1 VTDHVLDRLAH
12 DQHEGRALGITSVC
26 SAHPVVLDE
35 AVRHG
40 AAGDYVVLI
49 EATCNQVNQDGG
61 YTGLPPADFRR
72 QVEALAA
79 ARGLPADRL
88 VLGGDHLGPNPWKHL
103 PAETAMAKSEELV
116 RAFVTAGFSKIHLD
130 TSVGCA
136 DDPVGALHPA
146 LVAERTGRLAA
157 VAEGAAAEAG
167 VEPRYV
173 IGTEVPVPG
182 GESAGDHGI
191 HVTTAEAVE
200 ETIELGEAAFNAA
213 GVGDAWGRVRAV
225 VAQPGVEFS
234 DSELF
239 GYQAGQAAH
248 LARFMSAEPTM
259 VLEAHSTDYQ
269 TPRALRGLVEDRFA
283 ILKVGPALTFAYR
296 EAVFA
301 LSFLEDELLGARA
314 SGVRDV
320 LDRAMVDEPQY
331 WQSFYPADPERAA
344 YARKY
349 SRSDRSRYYWP
360 VRSVQDAVARMT
372 ANLLDV
378 RIPDELL
385 SQFLPRQYDIRQ
397 GRRAAGP
404 PAAGGRSNGP
414 EALMREAVGVVLDD
428 YVAATR

>member
-1 VTDHVLDRLAH
+1 MTEHALDRLAR
-12 DQHEGRALGITSVC
+12 DQHEGRAVGITSVC

-35 AVRHG
+35 TVRHG
-40 AAGDYVVLI
+40 AAGDHIVLI

-61 YTGLPPADFRR
+61 YTGLQPADFRR
-72 QVEALAA
+72 QVEALAS
-79 ARGLPADRL
+79 ARGLSASQL

-103 PAETAMAKSEELV
+103 PAETAMAKSEDLV
-116 RAFVTAGFSKIHLD
+116 HAFVSAGFSKIHLD
-130 TSVGCA
+130 TSIRCA

-157 VAEGAAAEAG
+157 VAERAAAEAG
-167 VEPRYV
+167 VDPRYV

-213 GVGDAWGRVRAV
+213 GVGDGWRRVRAV

-239 GYQAGQAAH
+239 GYRPGQAAH

-269 TPRALRGLVEDRFA
+269 TPQALRGLVEDRFA

-301 LSFLEDELLGARA
+301 LSFIEDELLGSAA
-314 SGVRDV
+314 SGVREV
-320 LDRAMVDEPQY
+320 LDRAMRDEPKY
-331 WQSFYPADPERAA
+331 WQPFYPSDPEGAA
-344 YARKY
+344 YARRY

-360 VRSVQDAVARMT
+360 VRSVQDAVQRMT
-372 ANLLDV
+372 SNLAGTG
-378 RIPDELL
+378 IPDELL
-385 SQFLPRQYDIRQ
+385 SQFLPVQSRCVASERFEATPD
-397 GRRAAGP
+397 
-404 PAAGGRSNGP
+404 
-414 EALMREAVGVVLDD
+414 ALMRDKVREVLDA
-428 YVAATR
+428 YRWAAHGDESDDS